1 MIVRTEL
8 EPSRRTAHLAGRF
21 DAHEAPGF
29 RSVVHPLVTAENPVI
44 LMNLSQVAFLDSTAL
59 AELVRLQK
67 QARSLGGEVVLV
79 DPADAVRVI
88 LEITAIAEVF
98 TIRSSGDGPS

>member
-1 MIVRTEL
+1 MIIRTEL
-8 EPSRRTAHLAGRF
+8 EPSRRTVHLAGRF

-29 RSVVHPLVTAENPVI
+29 RTVVHPLVTAEHPV
-44 LMNLSQVAFLDSTAL
+44 LSMDLSHVAFLDSTAL

-67 QARSLGGEVVLV
+67 HARSLDGEVILV

-98 TIRSSGDGPS
+98 TIRSSVDGPS

>member
-1 MIVRTEL
+1 MIVRTEI
-8 EPSRRTAHLAGRF
+8 EPTQRTVHLAGRF

-29 RSVVHPLVTAENPVI
+29 RAVVHPLVTAEHPVV
-44 LMNLSQVAFLDSTAL
+44 LVDLSQVAFLDSTAL

-67 QARSLGGEVVLV
+67 QARAVGGEVVLV

-88 LEITAIAEVF
+88 LEITDLAELF
-98 TIRSSGDGPS
+98 TIRSSADGPS

>member
-1 MIVRTEL
+1 MIVRTEI
-8 EPSRRTAHLAGRF
+8 EPTRRTVHLAGRF

-29 RSVVHPLVTAENPVI
+29 RSAVHPLVTAEHPVV
-44 LMNLSQVAFLDSTAL
+44 LMDLSQVAFLDSTAL

-67 QARSLGGEVVLV
+67 QARGFGGEVVLV

-88 LEITAIAEVF
+88 LEITDLAELF
-98 TIRSSGDGPS
+98 TIRSSSDGPS